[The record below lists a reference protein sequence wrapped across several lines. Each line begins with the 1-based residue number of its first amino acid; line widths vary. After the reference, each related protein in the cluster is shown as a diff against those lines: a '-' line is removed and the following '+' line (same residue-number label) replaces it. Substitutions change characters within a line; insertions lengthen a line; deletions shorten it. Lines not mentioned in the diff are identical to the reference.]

1 MEIELKLS
9 VDQTNLILTALQEM
23 PFRVTAGLIQQI
35 TTTAQQ
41 QMTPAPEPAPTV
53 EAAHEPLT
61 A

>member
-53 EAAHEPLT
+53 AAAH
-61 A
+61 